1 MKLIVV
7 DEHGPANRVAKLLL
21 KYIHRKAKR
30 AAEKKEDSGKVVKLP
45 ALTLERVVQIAEN
58 VINPGTSDKDLENL
72 VKFVIYPPP
81 TIQLSFS

>member
-30 AAEKKEDSGKVVKLP
+30 AAENKDENASKIVKLP
-45 ALTLERVVQIAEN
+45 ALTLERVV
-58 VINPGTSDKDLENL
+58 
-72 VKFVIYPPP
+72 
-81 TIQLSFS
+81 